1 MKKGVSIMYNSLFV
15 RLFEHK
21 AAIFAVVVLVA
32 LCCSPVAAFASQN
45 DLPWNTAL
53 DKLVNAFSGRTA
65 LLVSMIGIFFA
76 GGMLIFGGDLGNFGK
91 MVMMIVLVGSMM
103 GALSTVASTFITTEG
118 CLIL

>member
-1 MKKGVSIMYNSLFV
+1 MNQHFSLC
-15 RLFEHK
+15 LFQRRI
-21 AAIFAVVVLVA
+21 AVLAVVVLVVM
-32 LCCSPVAAFASQN
+32 LCSPVAALASQN

-53 DKLVNAFSGRTA
+53 DKLINAFSGRTA
-65 LLVSMIGIFFA
+65 LLVSMVGIFFA

>member
-1 MKKGVSIMYNSLFV
+1 MNNNCTFW
-15 RLFEHK
+15 LFECR
-21 AAIFAVVVLVA
+21 AVILTAVVLVA
-32 LCCSPVAAFASQN
+32 LLCTPITALASQN

-53 DKLVNAFSGRTA
+53 DKLVNAFLGKTA

-103 GALSTVASTFITTEG
+103 GALSTVASTFITTED

>member
-1 MKKGVSIMYNSLFV
+1 MNKSFSLWFFER
-15 RLFEHK
+15 RLVILTVIALVVLLCTPM
-21 AAIFAVVVLVA
+21 AAI
-32 LCCSPVAAFASQN
+32 ASQN
-45 DLPWNTAL
+45 DLPWNSAL
-53 DKLVNAFSGRTA
+53 DKLVNAFSGKTA

>member
-1 MKKGVSIMYNSLFV
+1 MNKQFSLW
-15 RLFEHK
+15 LFERR
-21 AAIFAVVVLVA
+21 AAIFAVVILVA
-32 LCCSPVAAFASQN
+32 LLCTPMAALASTN

-53 DKLVNAFSGRTA
+53 DKLVNAFSGKTA

-103 GALSTVASTFITTEG
+103 GALSTVASTFITTED
-118 CLIL
+118 CLIF

>member
-1 MKKGVSIMYNSLFV
+1 MKNSLF
-15 RLFEHK
+15 LSFFEHK
-21 AAIFAVVVLVA
+21 TAIFAVVVLVA
-32 LCCSPVAAFASQN
+32 LCCSPVAALASQN

>member
-1 MKKGVSIMYNSLFV
+1 MNKHFSLW
-15 RLFEHK
+15 LFQRRI
-21 AAIFAVVVLVA
+21 AILAVVVLVVM
-32 LCCSPVAAFASQN
+32 LCSPVAALASQN

-53 DKLVNAFSGRTA
+53 DKLINAFSGRTA
-65 LLVSMIGIFFA
+65 LLVSMVGIFFA